1 MTQVDYYELVRQK
14 MNIGQKGGGGLGA
27 PKHEKVIEF
36 LKVIWTEED
45 VELLNH
51 FDGVGKFLSA
61 EKIAARSGLE
71 VPDVKKI
78 LDRIEGIGTIVQ
90 FGGQYGLIPFVPG
103 VFELYYLTRKDS
115 EENQKKAAKIFDEF
129 LRDPAQGLVTKGGPS
144 IFRPKLPYEA
154 KEKIIKINESV
165 EPETQAL
172 PFELV
177 EDLINK
183 NDYFAAFPC
192 QCRIVGDYT
201 DNSCKVAPSDVGCFA
216 AGMAAKMAV
225 TKGLGRELSKDEAIA
240 YLKKAEEAGL
250 VHNGGNISG
259 PMSSMFICNC
269 CSCHCGALMPVAKF
283 GTSVVEKTNFEPVI
297 DDELCSQCEICTE
310 KCPVEALSLV
320 EDTVERIEYNTAKCI
335 GCGIC
340 AINCPENA
348 IMMSKVRDSLPPEG
362 MPPGL
367 EIFG

>member
-1 MTQVDYYELVRQK
+1 MTQANYYELVGQK

-27 PKHEKVIEF
+27 PKHKKVIEF

-51 FDGVGKFLSA
+51 LDGVGKFLSV
-61 EKIAARSGLE
+61 EKIAERSGVQEFE
-71 VPDVKKI
+71 VKRI
-78 LDRIEGIGTIVQ
+78 LDRLEEIGTIVQ

-103 VFELYYLTRKDS
+103 IFELYYLTRKDS
-115 EENQKKAAKIFDEF
+115 EKNLKKAAKIFDEF
-129 LRDPAQGLVTKGGPS
+129 LRDPAQGLVAKGGPA
-144 IFRPKLPYEA
+144 IFRPKLPLEA
-154 KEKIIKINESV
+154 LKKIIKIDEAV
-165 EPETQAL
+165 EPETRVL

-177 EDLINK
+177 EDLINN

-216 AGMAAKMAV
+216 TGMAAKMAV
-225 TKGLGRELSKDEAIA
+225 TKGLGRELSKDEAIT
-240 YLKKAEEAGL
+240 YLKRAGEAGL

-259 PMSSMFICNC
+259 PMSSMFVCNC

-283 GTSVVEKTNFEPVI
+283 GTSVMEKTNFEPAFN
-297 DDELCSQCEICTE
+297 DELCIQCEICTE

-320 EDTVERIEYNTAKCI
+320 EDTKGIENNNAKCI

-348 IMMSKVRDSLPPEG
+348 IMMNKVRDSLPPEG

-367 EIFG
+367 ELFG